1 MLRNTALLL
10 AAGLLGAG
18 CSGSGEPHGSPI
30 LIQAFW
36 VASGQRFLI
45 WTLDADP
52 TLAKTVPAAGQEI
65 DFVFDRRLDG
75 SRIED
80 TTTVNGMQ
88 TEVPKA
94 MPPIT
99 VGWDGLAPGTFGD
112 QVLYNSEPLFG
123 SSTAFVLLQPLQIGF
138 PAAETVT
145 FSLDKTG
152 LTSAYGDQMTG
163 PAQIPVTTGPFSA
176 SFGLPAPVDGSISVP
191 ADYLVPIQFSNRP
204 ASTDLLAPYV
214 QVTAGGQDLSVSLAP
229 NPSDP
234 TIVYLSPVDCL
245 GGWPAGGPVE
255 ITLLAGL
262 PDAFGVGLAATTNT
276 SFEAPAGAAQP
287 DGGCGVLDAG
297 QAGDAGTDTASPDAG
312 RDAGANPDG
321 HATPDGARTD
331 ARAG

>member
-1 MLRNTALLL
+1 MLRHAALLF
-10 AAGLLGAG
+10 AAGLLAVG
-18 CSGSGEPHGSPI
+18 CSSASEPHGSPI

-36 VASGQRFLI
+36 VASGQRFLV

-52 TLAKTVPAAGQEI
+52 TLAKTVPAGSQEI

-75 SRIED
+75 NRIED

-123 SSTAFVLLQPLQIGF
+123 GSTAYVLLQPLQIGF
-138 PAAETVT
+138 PSAETVT

-163 PAQIPVTTGPFSA
+163 PAQIPVTTGAFA
-176 SFGLPAPVDGSISVP
+176 ATFGLPTAVDGSISVP
-191 ADYLVPIQFSNRP
+191 ANFMVPLQFSNRP

-214 QVTAGGQDLSVSLAP
+214 QVTSGGQGLSVSLAP

-234 TIVYLSPVDCL
+234 TIIYLSPAGCL
-245 GGWPAGGPVE
+245 GGWPSGAPVE
-255 ITLLAGL
+255 VTLLAGL
-262 PDAFGVGLAATTNT
+262 PDGFGVGLAAPTSI
-276 SFEAPAGAAQP
+276 SFEAPAGGAHP
-287 DGGCGVLDAG
+287 DGGCGAPDAG
-297 QAGDAGTDTASPDAG
+297 HVGDAGSGTDA
-312 RDAGANPDG
+312 
-321 HATPDGARTD
+321 ARTD
-331 ARAG
+331 AG